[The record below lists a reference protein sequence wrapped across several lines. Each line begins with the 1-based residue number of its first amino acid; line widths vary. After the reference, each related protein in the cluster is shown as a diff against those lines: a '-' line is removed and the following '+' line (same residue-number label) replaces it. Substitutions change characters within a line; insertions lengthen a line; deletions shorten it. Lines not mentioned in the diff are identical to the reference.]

1 MKNFLPV
8 LVGLLSILT
17 AINAQSQTLMTCMTQ
32 AMSVCEEGQ
41 CRQMQNPNKSWLE
54 LEKDRMK
61 KCDNRGCDTYP
72 IDTARSGEFLN
83 ITIGNRGYLLK
94 IDGSGKFVEVSTLGL
109 ISIVK
114 NGKCS

>member
-1 MKNFLPV
+1 
-8 LVGLLSILT
+8 
-17 AINAQSQTLMTCMTQ
+17 
-32 AMSVCEEGQ
+32 MSVCEEGQ
-41 CRQMQNPNKSWLE
+41 CRQIQNPNKSWVE

-83 ITIGNRGYLLK
+83 ISIGNRGYLLK

-109 ISIVK
+109 IAIVK